1 MTTLVRR
8 SVSLVS
14 LVGRLN
20 PAAWDGLIPHEVA
33 HGVLNGVLAARADD
47 GGGDAAG
54 LNPQPLPPVAAA
66 LRLSV
71 ARTVNAVANAAITA
85 RVSGGDARQILAEV
99 GEDWCGT
106 PHGRIPWPRHWPL
119 PWPPEGPAPID
130 PDYATPAVQA
140 QAALAFQG
148 YANGIG
154 DEQLREHFGTLAE
167 RLADTALK
175 TTG

>member
-1 MTTLVRR
+1 MTTLVHR

-20 PAAWDGLIPHEVA
+20 PAALDGLIPHGFALGAVA
-33 HGVLNGVLAARADD
+33 GVRLAARAD
-47 GGGDAAG
+47 GGEAAG
-54 LNPQPLPPVAAA
+54 LNPQPIPPGAAE
-66 LRLSV
+66 LRLAV
-71 ARTVNAVANAAITA
+71 AGTVSSVANAAITA

-99 GEDWCGT
+99 GDDWCGT

-119 PWPPEGPAPID
+119 PWPPAGPHPVD
-130 PDYATPAVQA
+130 PGYAAPAVQA

-154 DEQLREHFGTLAE
+154 DEQLRTAFGELAE
-167 RLADTALK
+167 RLADAALRSAD
-175 TTG
+175 